1 MVSYTCSVCKKN
13 FIPPSL
19 KIVENQKY
27 PKCNECYYAKKA
39 ELSLQSA
46 NRKAQTELMRL
57 ENRIEKLE
65 KKNEMLE
72 TIIESMV
79 NEKVN
84 TLIGDSLLS
93 FVKQETQLQLE
104 KLQAQI
110 IAVNNKV
117 VEIMGFELPKGEE

>member
-1 MVSYTCSVCKKN
+1 MMTCEVCGKLYTSKN
-13 FIPPSL
+13 L
-19 KIVENQKY
+19 KREAHTNFR
-27 PKCNECYYAKKA
+27 KCEECFYLKKA
-39 ELSLQSA
+39 QTSLASA
-46 NRKAQTELMRL
+46 NRKAQTEFMRL

-72 TIIESMV
+72 TIIESIV

-84 TLIGDSLLS
+84 MHLGDTLLS
-93 FVKQETQLQLE
+93 FVKQETQIQLT

>member
-1 MVSYTCSVCKKN
+1 MMSCEVCGKLYISK
-13 FIPPSL
+13 SL
-19 KIVENQKY
+19 KREARANFRM
-27 PKCNECYYAKKA
+27 CDECYYNKKA
-39 ELSLQSA
+39 QNSIASA
-46 NRKAQTELMRL
+46 NRKAQTETMRL
-57 ENRIEKLE
+57 ERRIEKLE

-84 TLIGDSLLS
+84 MHLGDTLLS
-93 FVKQETQLQLE
+93 FVKKQTQIELS

-117 VEIMGFELPKGEE
+117 VEIMGSELPKGGK